1 MLYQTLYKSKSDIPG
16 TDSAQA
22 SPKRLPEPWKTCAE
36 AVSQLNLDDV
46 RVYYD
51 SPRPLEYGALAYARK
66 NEIHMGPGAA
76 AHVPH
81 ELWHIVQQRQGRVAA
96 QGTNPPANEDRAL
109 EAEANAFEKGLL
121 RSDTIPAFPA
131 GSSFSSESV
140 QYLKPLRTLSY
151 LRSPNVQAA
160 LREYHTFCDS
170 FPDANLMTRNFPN
183 DLDQRLAAVRDACE
197 EGSSLHANLLAQ
209 VEREQEICS
218 RLRAFWDKA
227 DRLAALLSEEDAGFE
242 DYVQNLSYAGKI
254 YENYEDCKIP
264 IIQRLYAAAKQIV
277 EAPDTIPQEEVTI
290 RLHVARFHKIQE
302 DPNAPV
308 ELKDVLNQI
317 LPLTD
322 NIPVKYGSD
331 GKQTSL
337 MKPERGPF
345 LPRRPYGPAGTGG
358 IHSDLEISSQRRKET
373 LDTAHGGFL
382 HELTHAAVQRTFH
395 NTPLHLG
402 VRAIPLNDANEDQI
416 RLEYEQVLGYRSLT
430 AMRLNQLIQAE
441 RANSHSPFSKWQL
454 DELSDK
460 FEYGTGQPW
469 LSQYICFLAKI
480 PATKAP
486 ALMPADEGTLLVNTI
501 QPLLVRLQQLQ
512 QPAQP
517 QQPDFKIDSSIFMEY
532 DTTINQMLLWCY
544 DWEIPQD
551 NPVYRELAA
560 AAKTETL
567 RRNRELNSNV
577 LASMNH
583 SYPQSETGI
592 SNVTFNAMAGD
603 EIKIS
608 FESDIENG
616 ELNIILYD
624 SQHNAVYQLDHASL
638 SIPFTV
644 GRTDTYTMAAEYID
658 FVGNFRLI
666 VRKS

>member
-1 MLYQTLYKSKSDIPG
+1 MLYQTLYKSKSDMPG

-22 SPKRLPEPWKTCAE
+22 SPKRLPEPWKTRAE

-46 RVYYD
+46 RIYYD
-51 SPRPLEYGALAYARK
+51 SPRPSEYGALAYARK

-76 AHVPH
+76 ARVPH
-81 ELWHIVQQRQGRVAA
+81 ELWHIVQQRQGRVATH
-96 QGTNPPANEDRAL
+96 GTNPPANEDRAL
-109 EAEANAFEKGLL
+109 EQEANAFEKGLL
-121 RSDTIPAFPA
+121 RPDTMSAFPA
-131 GSSFSSESV
+131 GGSFSSESV

-170 FPDANLMTRNFPN
+170 FPNADLMTPNFPN
-183 DLDQRLAAVRDACE
+183 DLAQRLAAVSNACE
-197 EGSSLHANLLAQ
+197 EGNSLHANLLAQ
-209 VEREQEICS
+209 VAQEQEICR
-218 RLRAFWDKA
+218 RLQNFWDKA

-242 DYVQNLSYAGKI
+242 DYVRNLSYAGKI
-254 YENYEDCKIP
+254 YENYMDCKIP
-264 IIQRLYAAAKQIV
+264 IIQRLYEAAKQIV

-345 LPRRPYGPAGTGG
+345 LPRRPYGPAGTEG
-358 IHSDLEISSQRRKET
+358 IHSDLEITSQRRKET

-395 NTPLHLG
+395 NTPIHLG
-402 VRAIPLNDANEDQI
+402 VRAISLNDANKDQI

-441 RANSHSPFSKWQL
+441 RADNRSPFSKWQL
-454 DELSDK
+454 DELSGK
-460 FEYGTGQPW
+460 LNYGTGQPM
-469 LSQYICFLAKI
+469 LSQYIGSLGEI
-480 PATKAP
+480 DDTKAP
-486 ALMPADEGTLLVNTI
+486 ASMPVDEGLLLVETI

-512 QPAQP
+512 QPALP
-517 QQPDFKIDSSIFMEY
+517 QQPNFRIDSSIFMEY

-544 DWEIPQD
+544 DWEIPQN

-567 RRNRELNSNV
+567 RRNRER
-577 LASMNH
+577 A
-583 SYPQSETGI
+583 Q
-592 SNVTFNAMAGD
+592 
-603 EIKIS
+603 
-608 FESDIENG
+608 NG
-616 ELNIILYD
+616 
-624 SQHNAVYQLDHASL
+624 HAL
-638 SIPFTV
+638 
-644 GRTDTYTMAAEYID
+644 R
-658 FVGNFRLI
+658 
-666 VRKS
+666 

>member
-1 MLYQTLYKSKSDIPG
+1 MLYQTLYKSKSDMPG
-16 TDSAQA
+16 TGSAQA
-22 SPKRLPEPWKTCAE
+22 APKRPPEPWKTRAE

-46 RVYYD
+46 RIYYD

-76 AHVPH
+76 ARVPH

-96 QGTNPPANEDRAL
+96 HGTNPPANEDRAL
-109 EAEANAFEKGLL
+109 EQEANAFEKGLL
-121 RSDTIPAFPA
+121 RSDTTPAFPK

-140 QYLKPLRTLSY
+140 QYLKPLGTLSY
-151 LRSPNVQAA
+151 RRSPNVQAA
-160 LREYHTFCDS
+160 LREYHAFCDS
-170 FPDANLMTRNFPN
+170 SPNANLMTRNFPN
-183 DLDQRLAAVRDACE
+183 DLAQRLAAVSDACE
-197 EGSSLHANLLAQ
+197 EGSSLHANLLVQ
-209 VEREQEICS
+209 VEREQEICR
-218 RLRAFWDKA
+218 RLQDFWDKA
-227 DRLAALLSEEDAGFE
+227 DRLAALLPREDAGFE
-242 DYVQNLSYAGKI
+242 DYVRNLSYAGKI
-254 YENYEDCKIP
+254 VENYMDCEIP
-264 IIQRLYAAAKQIV
+264 VIHRLYEAAKQIV
-277 EAPDTIPQEEVTI
+277 EAPDTAAQEEATI
-290 RLHVARFHKIQE
+290 RLHVARFHMIQE

-345 LPRRPYGPAGTGG
+345 LPRRPYGPAGTDG
-358 IHSDLEISSQRRKET
+358 IHSDLEISSQRRNES

-395 NTPLHLG
+395 NTPMHLG
-402 VRAIPLNDANEDQI
+402 VRAIPLNDANKDQI

-441 RANSHSPFSKWQL
+441 RANNRSPFSKWQL
-454 DELSDK
+454 NELSGK
-460 FEYGTGQPW
+460 LNYGTGQPM
-469 LSQYICFLAKI
+469 LSQYIGSLGEI
-480 PATKAP
+480 DDTKAP
-486 ALMPADEGTLLVNTI
+486 ASMPMDEGFLLVETI
-501 QPLLVRLQQLQ
+501 QPLLVRLRQLQ

-517 QQPDFKIDSSIFMEY
+517 QQPNFRIDSSIFMEY

-567 RRNRELNSNV
+567 RRNREL
-577 LASMNH
+577 A
-583 SYPQSETGI
+583 Q
-592 SNVTFNAMAGD
+592 
-603 EIKIS
+603 
-608 FESDIENG
+608 NG
-616 ELNIILYD
+616 
-624 SQHNAVYQLDHASL
+624 HAL
-638 SIPFTV
+638 
-644 GRTDTYTMAAEYID
+644 R
-658 FVGNFRLI
+658 
-666 VRKS
+666 